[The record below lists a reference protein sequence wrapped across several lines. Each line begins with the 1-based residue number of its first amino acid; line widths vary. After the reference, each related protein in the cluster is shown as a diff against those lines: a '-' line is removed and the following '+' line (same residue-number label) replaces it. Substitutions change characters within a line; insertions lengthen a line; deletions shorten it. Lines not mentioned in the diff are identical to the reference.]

1 MNFVS
6 QEKYEE
12 SRNRRFKELEKR
24 KRKRG
29 EELVRNYIYK
39 GDESSGL

>member
-12 SRNRRFKELEKR
+12 SRNRCFKELEKR

-29 EELVRNYIYK
+29 EELVRNYVYK

>member
-12 SRNRRFKELEKR
+12 SRHRRFKKLEKR
-24 KRKRG
+24 KRERG
-29 EELVRNYIYK
+29 EELVKNYVYK
-39 GDESSGL
+39 GDK

>member
-12 SRNRRFKELEKR
+12 SRNRHFKELEKR

-29 EELVRNYIYK
+29 EELVRNYVYK